1 MKILSLLC
9 LCSCLLVLTAVE
21 VQSPSPDH
29 VSALTP
35 ATSAISASENII
47 PAMPRSPDILQS
59 VHGTPVHFDAFQTI
73 NLNDDDDIEFGISV
87 QELNLHLVN
96 QRTGN
101 RLI

>member
-1 MKILSLLC
+1 MKTLSLLC

-21 VQSPSPDH
+21 VQTSTPNH
-29 VSALTP
+29 VSART
-35 ATSAISASENII
+35 TSAMPASKNII
-47 PAMPRSPDILQS
+47 PAMPRSPGILQS

-73 NLNDDDDIEFGISV
+73 NLNDDDDGIEFGISV
-87 QELNLHLVN
+87 KELNLHLVN

>member
-21 VQSPSPDH
+21 VQTTSHDQVSARSATNAMPSP
-29 VSALTP
+29 
-35 ATSAISASENII
+35 ENII
-47 PAMPRSPDILQS
+47 PAMPRSPAILQS
-59 VHGTPVHFDAFQTI
+59 VHGSPVHFNAFQTI
-73 NLNDDDDIEFGISV
+73 NLNDDDGIEFGISV

>member
-1 MKILSLLC
+1 MKTLSLLC

-21 VQSPSPDH
+21 VHHTDPSQ
-29 VSALTP
+29 VSTRASAASDMP
-35 ATSAISASENII
+35 ASKNII

-59 VHGTPVHFDAFQTI
+59 VHGAPVHFDAFQTI
-73 NLNDDDDIEFGISV
+73 NLNDDDGIEFGISV
-87 QELNLHLVN
+87 KELNLHLVN

>member
-21 VQSPSPDH
+21 VQTTAPNQ
-29 VSALTP
+29 VSART
-35 ATSAISASENII
+35 TSAMPASKNII

-59 VHGTPVHFDAFQTI
+59 VHGSPVHFDAFQTI
-73 NLNDDDDIEFGISV
+73 NLNDDDGIEFGISV
-87 QELNLHLVN
+87 KELNLHLVN

>member
-29 VSALTP
+29 VSARYP
-35 ATSAISASENII
+35 ATSAENII

>member
-1 MKILSLLC
+1 MKTLSLLC

-21 VQSPSPDH
+21 VQTTTPNQ
-29 VSALTP
+29 VSARTNSAMP
-35 ATSAISASENII
+35 ASKNII

-59 VHGTPVHFDAFQTI
+59 VHGAPVHFDAFQTI
-73 NLNDDDDIEFGISV
+73 NLNDDDGIEFGISV
-87 QELNLHLVN
+87 KELNLHLVN

>member
-21 VQSPSPDH
+21 VHTDSPDQ
-29 VSALTP
+29 VSARTP
-35 ATSAISASENII
+35 ATNAMPASENII

-59 VHGTPVHFDAFQTI
+59 VHGAPVHFDAFQTI
-73 NLNDDDDIEFGISV
+73 NLNDNDGIEFGISV

>member
-1 MKILSLLC
+1 MKTLSLLC

-21 VQSPSPDH
+21 VQTSTPNH
-29 VSALTP
+29 VSARTP
-35 ATSAISASENII
+35 GAMPASKNII

-73 NLNDDDDIEFGISV
+73 NLNDDDGIEFGISV
-87 QELNLHLVN
+87 KELNLHLVN